1 MKRNKF
7 LLLTILFFGL
17 LSSSQAGNTLNKNN
31 AEISITNQSMQNVM
45 LVGIRML
52 NERHDKWFSVYR
64 SNQELSSFF
73 KVKVEIFFDQGE
85 STERI
90 FQLEFKRAL
99 KDGTGGWGE
108 IEYTSDFKLNT
119 DTQKPL
125 VNTVIVEKRS

>member
-1 MKRNKF
+1 MQRNKF

-17 LSSSQAGNTLNKNN
+17 ISSSQAGTTLNKNN
-31 AEISITNQSMQNVM
+31 AEISITNQSMHNVM

-52 NERHDKWFSVYR
+52 NETHDKWSNVYR
-64 SNQELSSFF
+64 SNQELSSFV

-99 KDGTGGWGE
+99 KDGATGWGE
-108 IEYTSDFKLNT
+108 LEYTSDFKINI
-119 DTQKPL
+119 DTKKPF
-125 VNTVIVEKRS
+125 VNAVIVEKRS